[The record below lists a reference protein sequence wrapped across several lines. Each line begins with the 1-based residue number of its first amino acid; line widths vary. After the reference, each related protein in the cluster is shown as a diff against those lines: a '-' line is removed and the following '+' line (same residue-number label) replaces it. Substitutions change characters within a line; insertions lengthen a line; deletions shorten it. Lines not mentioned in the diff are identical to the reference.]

1 MFKMFEGEKP
11 PLFWGGLI
19 TLTLAASALL
29 GILCLISIEPPKT
42 LPSLWN
48 FWITPAPIKLGLLAA
63 PIVGCVVLMLIG
75 FYMMMYSIKVKESK
89 AVVTGLLPGS
99 QPAAV
104 TKLPL
109 EMAEVKGV
117 GPTREKQLKALGI
130 NTIEDLAKASAK
142 ELAEKTKTSP
152 ETTSKW
158 IEEAKRLMKWWKLLC
173 SYIHE
178 NTKRGS

>member
-1 MFKMFEGEKP
+1 MFRMFKGEKSP
-11 PLFWGGLI
+11 VFWGGLI
-19 TLTLAASALL
+19 TLTLAASTLL

-42 LPSLWN
+42 LPNLWN
-48 FWITPAPIKLGLLAA
+48 FWITPAPVKLGLLAA

-75 FYMMMYSIKVKESK
+75 FYMMIHSMKMQESK
-89 AVVTGLLPGS
+89 VAVTSLLPAS
-99 QPAAV
+99 NPSAIA
-104 TKLPL
+104 KLPL

-152 ETTSKW
+152 EITRKW
-158 IEEAKRLMKWWKLLC
+158 IEEAERLTKWWKLLC
-173 SYIHE
+173 SYIYE
-178 NTKRGS
+178 NIKRGS